1 MLRQPA
7 KKVRISDVVDGK
19 FFYGNRD
26 GMKPSYIITS
36 IGMKVSRVNLV
47 GVVIDKFVSEDGNY
61 AFLTIEDGTESI
73 RAKVFKEKVDLIDG
87 IEKGD
92 TVLVIGKVKEYNG
105 EKYINLELVRKVD
118 VNYEILRKLEL
129 AKELEN
135 WRNFTERVRNDLK
148 EMSEEEVKKKYELD
162 DDMLQAI
169 RGSKLEPDY
178 KQKLL
183 DIISKL
189 DEGDGVE
196 ISKLFEV
203 VSLPE
208 SMVEKI
214 LDELI
219 SEGSLYQPTSSKLKK
234 I

>member
-26 GMKPSYIITS
+26 GTKPSYIITS

-73 RAKVFKEKVDLIDG
+73 RAKVFKEKVGLIDG

-118 VNYEILRKLEL
+118 VNYEVLRKLEL

-189 DEGDGVE
+189 DEGDGIE

-208 SMVEKI
+208 STVEKI

-219 SEGSLYQPTSSKLKK
+219 SEGSLYQPTPSKLKK

>member
-7 KKVRISDVVDGK
+7 KKVRISDIVDGK
-19 FFYGNRD
+19 FFYGSRD
-26 GMKPSYIITS
+26 GMKPSYVITS
-36 IGMKVSRVNLV
+36 LGMKVSRVNLV
-47 GVVIDKFVSEDGNY
+47 GVVIDRFVSDDGNY

-73 RAKVFKEKVDLIDG
+73 RAKVFKEKVSLIDG

-92 TVLVIGKVKEYNG
+92 TVLVVGKVKEYGG
-105 EKYINLELVRKVD
+105 EKYINIELIRKVD

-129 AKELEN
+129 AKELES
-135 WRNFTERVRNDLK
+135 WKDFTERVRNDLK
-148 EMSEEEVKKKYELD
+148 EMDEEEVKRKYELD

-169 RGSKLEPDY
+169 RGSKLGPDY

-183 DIISKL
+183 DVISKL

-196 ISKLFEV
+196 ISKLFEF

-208 SMVEKI
+208 STVEKI

-219 SEGSLYQPTSSKLKK
+219 TEGLLYQPTPSKLKK

>member
-7 KKVRISDVVDGK
+7 RKVRISDVVDGK

-36 IGMKVSRVNLV
+36 LGMKVSRVNLV
-47 GVVIDKFVSEDGNY
+47 GVVIDRFVSEDGNY
-61 AFLTIEDGTESI
+61 AFLTIEDGTESV
-73 RAKVFKEKVDLIDG
+73 RAKVFKEKVGLIDG

-135 WRNFTERVRNDLK
+135 WRDFTERVRKDLK
-148 EMSEEEVKKKYELD
+148 EMSEEEVKRKYELD

-169 RGSKLEPDY
+169 HGSKLEPDY

-208 SMVEKI
+208 STVEKI

-219 SEGSLYQPTSSKLKK
+219 SEGSLYQPTPSKLKK

>member
-73 RAKVFKEKVDLIDG
+73 RAKVFKEKVGLIDG

-208 SMVEKI
+208 STVEKI

-219 SEGSLYQPTSSKLKK
+219 SEGSLYQPTPSKLKK

>member
-105 EKYINLELVRKVD
+105 EKYINLEFVRKVD

-135 WRNFTERVRNDLK
+135 WINFTERVRNDLK

-208 SMVEKI
+208 STVEKI

-219 SEGSLYQPTSSKLKK
+219 SEGSLYQPTPSKLKK

>member
-36 IGMKVSRVNLV
+36 IGMKVSRVNLI

-73 RAKVFKEKVDLIDG
+73 RAKVFKEKVGLIDG

-208 SMVEKI
+208 STVEKI

-219 SEGSLYQPTSSKLKK
+219 SEGSLYQPTPSKLKK

>member
-73 RAKVFKEKVDLIDG
+73 RAKVFKEKVGLIDG

-105 EKYINLELVRKVD
+105 EKYINLEFVRKVD

-208 SMVEKI
+208 STVEKI

-219 SEGSLYQPTSSKLKK
+219 SEGSLYQPTPSKLKK